1 MPGTAAII
9 RRGFDQTFRVAA
21 RTHEKAKTLA
31 FESTLSSEERSLSR
45 ELVHLRRD
53 VGRQSHQLDQ
63 VIALLIKLASDH
75 AAPAAQASAAPRHFI
90 AKPVLDP
97 ATVRRVIRQRK
108 NRQKYFPADLF
119 ADPAWDMLLD
129 LAAAKVERKRV
140 SITSLCLASGVP
152 MTTAL
157 RWLSVLTDKNLIE
170 RKEDPADGR
179 RVFVELSEDAFMA
192 MARYFSSVEENDA
205 LPA

>member
-1 MPGTAAII
+1 M
-9 RRGFDQTFRVAA
+9 
-21 RTHEKAKTLA
+21 A
-31 FESTLSSEERSLSR
+31 FESTLSSEDRSLSLSR
-45 ELVHLRRD
+45 ELLHLRRD

-63 VIALLIKLASDH
+63 VIALLIKMASDH
-75 AAPAAQASAAPRHFI
+75 AGPAAQASAAPRHFV
-90 AKPVLDP
+90 AKAPLDS
-97 ATVRRVIRQRK
+97 ASVRRVIRRRK
-108 NRQKYFPADLF
+108 ERQKYFPANLF

>member
-1 MPGTAAII
+1 
-9 RRGFDQTFRVAA
+9 
-21 RTHEKAKTLA
+21 
-31 FESTLSSEERSLSR
+31 
-45 ELVHLRRD
+45 
-53 VGRQSHQLDQ
+53 
-63 VIALLIKLASDH
+63 
-75 AAPAAQASAAPRHFI
+75 
-90 AKPVLDP
+90 
-97 ATVRRVIRQRK
+97 
-108 NRQKYFPADLF
+108 
-119 ADPAWDMLLD
+119 MLLD
-129 LAAAKVERKRV
+129 LAAAKAERKRV

-192 MARYFSSVEENDA
+192 MARYFSSVEEKDA